1 MKSLA
6 NAAKLGI
13 ATGALALG
21 FVGLAGTAAAAPSTS
36 FEVCSP
42 LGCAVQSVRG
52 TAENVGG
59 QIRVVATVSDSS
71 PSDRLIASFVF
82 SGSTTEVRDVI
93 VDDDT
98 RTLMLQSGPF
108 QTKLTVSA
116 CGGGGCTTKPIPL

>member
-6 NAAKLGI
+6 NAAKIGI
-13 ATGALALG
+13 AAGAFALG
-21 FVGLAGTAAAAPSTS
+21 LVGLAGTAAAAPSTS

-59 QIRVVATVSDSS
+59 RIRVVATVSDSS
-71 PSDRLIASFVF
+71 PSDTLTARFVF
-82 SGSTTEVRDVI
+82 SGSTTEVKNVI
-93 VDDDT
+93 INDDT
-98 RTLMLQSGPF
+98 QTLVLQSGPF